1 MTDFLDSPSQ
11 IMSTAPEGDE
21 EQQVKAQALEEAA
34 ALSQTQK
41 EERGRQ
47 LQQEVQEC
55 LRQLAQIEEKL
66 RGLEVRQLFGPEGDT
81 LKDQADE
88 WVRKLA
94 TLKIRQSVFPP
105 QA

>member
-1 MTDFLDSPSQ
+1 MTDFLDSLSQ
-11 IMSTAPEGDE
+11 IMSTALEGDE

-34 ALSQTQK
+34 ALSQAQK